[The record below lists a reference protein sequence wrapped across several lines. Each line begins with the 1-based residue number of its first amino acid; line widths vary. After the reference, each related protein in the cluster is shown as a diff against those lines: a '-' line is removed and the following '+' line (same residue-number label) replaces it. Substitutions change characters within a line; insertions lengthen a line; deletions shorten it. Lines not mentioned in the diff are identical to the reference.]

1 MLLLGQFGLVG
12 VVLSAIVLLL
22 PAARIAWQVPR
33 GDPLAPQALPWL
45 LAIVVLL
52 AMLDAVLNSF
62 VFFPAVLI
70 AAALTARA
78 PRSTIRSP

>member
-12 VVLSAIVLLL
+12 VMLSASVLLL
-22 PAARIAWQVPR
+22 PAARVAWNAPR
-33 GDPLAPQALPWL
+33 GDALAPQALPWL

-70 AAALTARA
+70 AGALAT
-78 PRSTIRSP
+78 PPIRNP